1 MHIQYPMEISEK
13 LCFEVCML
21 VYSTLFRKNKI
32 AHRRHHVL
40 CFLYSKWHNGFDLA
54 QTADFFCTAFTF
66 MRQKK
71 CQEWDHEDATMVIY
85 AFDNGILTLQNCFFH
100 FTHYNASYCST
111 ADCCADCSSPSLSAE
126 RTSKISVI
134 IGTPRKEA
142 GMDVPCICSLESRRS
157 TTPKCKIH
165 LKGKENNEFFF
176 HFFSYFFLL
185 RSCENM

>member
-1 MHIQYPMEISEK
+1 MHIQWKSLRNSVSKYACLYIL
-13 LCFEVCML
+13 LCFERIK
-21 VYSTLFRKNKI
+21 SPI
-32 AHRRHHVL
+32 AAIMSCVFYIQNDIMVLTWHRP
-40 CFLYSKWHNGFDLA
+40 
-54 QTADFFCTAFTF
+54 QTFFVPLLLSCGK
-66 MRQKK
+66 KK

-100 FTHYNASYCST
+100 FTHYYNASYCST

-165 LKGKENNEFFF
+165 LKGKENSEFFLS
-176 HFFSYFFLL
+176 FFFLFLL